1 MTKKRAK
8 RSAAAGSKAE
18 EPITRK
24 RGPIFCEPD
33 SDEAKRIEETH
44 GFNAAA
50 KAQADAKDAAQ
61 KERDGETVSDKG
73 DA

>member
-1 MTKKRAK
+1 MTKKRAR
-8 RSAAAGSKAE
+8 RSAAAGREADQPARRE
-18 EPITRK
+18 
-24 RGPIFCEPD
+24 RGPIICERD

-61 KERDGETVSDKG
+61 KDRDGATVSDEG
-73 DA
+73 EA